1 MKTPRQTQIGRQ
13 IQVSPRV
20 DFRKELLFVI
30 AASILT
36 GAALGAA
43 AYAAYH
49 AMGLRAEMMALQKE
63 VLELQKDIKRL
74 EDAYKDLLGE
84 ASTIKAHA
92 LAHNPALSSVQAG
105 QIAAEVVKQ
114 SRLYGLVPGFVA
126 AVIAAESGWR
136 PGAVS
141 AKGAVG
147 LMQIMPATARMLG
160 VDPHDWRENV
170 AGGVRYLKALI
181 DRFGHVEVA
190 LAAYNAGPTRI
201 SKAGPGR
208 TRWPRATRAYVHRV
222 MQAQAAK
229 R

>member
-20 DFRKELLFVI
+20 DFRKELLAVI

-49 AMGLRAEMMALQKE
+49 AMGLRAEVLQLRE
-63 VLELQKDIKRL
+63 DVKRL

-84 ASTIKAHA
+84 ASAIKAHA
-92 LAHNPALSSVQAG
+92 LACNPALSSVQAG
-105 QIAAEVVKQ
+105 AIAAEVVKQ
-114 SRLYGLVPGFVA
+114 SRLCGLAPEFVA

-147 LMQIMPATARMLG
+147 LMQIMPATAKGLG
-160 VDPHDWRENV
+160 VNPYDWRENV
-170 AGGVRYLKALI
+170 TGGVRYLKALI

-201 SKAGPGR
+201 SRAGPSRG
-208 TRWPRATRAYVHRV
+208 RWPGATRAYVARV
-222 MQAQAAK
+222 MQGG

>member
-1 MKTPRQTQIGRQ
+1 MNFQKVTRERA
-13 IQVSPRV
+13 SPSKSSI
-20 DFRKELLFVI
+20 DFRKELLAVI
-30 AASILT
+30 AASVLT

-49 AMGLRAEMMALQKE
+49 AMGLRAEVLQ
-63 VLELQKDIKRL
+63 LRKDMKRL

-92 LAHNPALSSVQAG
+92 LAHNPALSSAQAG
-105 QIAAEVVKQ
+105 AMAAEVVKQ
-114 SRLYGLVPGFVA
+114 SRLHGLAPGFIA

-141 AKGAVG
+141 ARGAVG

-160 VDPHDWRENV
+160 VNPHDWRENV
-170 AGGVRYLKALI
+170 AGGVRYLKALV
-181 DRFGHVEVA
+181 DRFGCVETA

-201 SKAGPGR
+201 ARAGPGR
-208 TRWPRATRAYVHRV
+208 AGRERWPGATRAYVARV
-222 MQAQAAK
+222 MQGG

>member
-1 MKTPRQTQIGRQ
+1 MNFQKVTRERT
-13 IQVSPRV
+13 SPSKSSKPSI
-20 DFRKELLFVI
+20 DFRKELLAVI
-30 AASILT
+30 AASVLT

-49 AMGLRAEMMALQKE
+49 AMGLRAEVLQLRE
-63 VLELQKDIKRL
+63 DMKRL

-92 LAHNPALSSVQAG
+92 LAHNPALSSAQAG

-114 SRLYGLVPGFVA
+114 SRLYGLAPEFIA

-141 AKGAVG
+141 AAGAVG
-147 LMQIMPATARMLG
+147 LMQLMPGTARSLG
-160 VDPHDWRENV
+160 INPHDWRQNV

-201 SKAGPGR
+201 SRAGPSRGC
-208 TRWPRATRAYVHRV
+208 WPGATRAYVNRI